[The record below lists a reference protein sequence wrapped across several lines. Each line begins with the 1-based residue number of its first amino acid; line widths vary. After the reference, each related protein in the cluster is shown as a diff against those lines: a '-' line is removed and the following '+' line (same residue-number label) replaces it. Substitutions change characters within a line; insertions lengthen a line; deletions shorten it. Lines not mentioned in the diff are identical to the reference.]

1 MTDSTEHTEHTEHQQ
16 EAVPSEQENPLPL
29 LDLETGPSQRIIW
42 VISGIVIAVL
52 GLWLII
58 AATFTDWPRRLLPYT
73 DELAQLL
80 VPAPQPGQEPL
91 DLIELT
97 HNFTEAQITVE
108 GKVRNRTKQPLRDI
122 IAIVSLGYLHLAN
135 PLAKTVPVEPSTL
148 APEGEGH
155 FKLDCTLEGKLTGY
169 SLSFKL
175 ANGAILRHSDQR
187 NSSLSPDI
195 PPR

>member
-1 MTDSTEHTEHTEHQQ
+1 MENRERQL
-16 EAVPSEQENPLPL
+16 EAVPSDQENPLPL

-52 GLWLII
+52 GLWLMI
-58 AATFTDWPRRLLPYT
+58 AATFTDWPRRLVPYT

-80 VPAPQPGQEPL
+80 VPTPQPGQEPL

-97 HNFTEAQITVE
+97 HNLTDTQITVD

-122 IAIVSLGYLHLAN
+122 VAIVSLGYLHLAN
-135 PLAKTVPVEPSTL
+135 PVAVTVPVEPSTL

-155 FKLDCTLEGKLTGY
+155 FKLDCTMEGKLTGY

-187 NSSLSPDI
+187 NSSPSLDI